1 MTLIPSEPTT
11 PCAHLDLLE
20 GKPYASVGIA
30 LLPIRH
36 SWEAFALLNWGGWNA
51 CPLPE
56 ENCAAFRYWGER
68 YGAKIISITH
78 DIVECTVERLPKD
91 PEEALELAEEQYA
104 YCTDLVDQGTGT
116 LENLAASLL
125 VSHTW
130 FFWWD

>member
-1 MTLIPSEPTT
+1 MGGI
-11 PCAHLDLLE
+11 CAPQLGRLE
-20 GKPYASVGIA
+20 CLSSP
-30 LLPIRH
+30 R
-36 SWEAFALLNWGGWNA
+36 
-51 CPLPE
+51 
-56 ENCAAFRYWGER
+56 ENCAAFRYWGEK